1 MEYTVTHETRFEYRA
16 QVSES
21 VMEVRLTPRNDGR
34 QTLQEFVIT
43 TNPKAAMFSYV
54 DAFGNDVRHF
64 DILPAHSELVVQ
76 TVARVQ
82 TSPTRRLP
90 ERLEHDAWPLLEVL
104 RANGE
109 FWDYLEPSARVP
121 LSAAVR
127 AFAASLNLDGHADA
141 LTCARG
147 IISAIHAAL
156 VYTPDSTT
164 VDTPLDAVLEE
175 RRGVCQDFAHV
186 ALALMRLR
194 GIPARYVSGY
204 LAPQSPQSRQSPHQN
219 VTSHAW
225 IEVWLPGVEW
235 VALDPTHDSEA
246 GERHI
251 SVAVGSDYGDA
262 APTRGVFRGGQ
273 AERLSVSVQIEGS
286 GATSRG
292 ELGWT
297 PPPSPIEPTAPS
309 AQRDQ

>member
-1 MEYTVTHETRFEYRA
+1 MDYTVTHATRFEYRGP
-16 QVSES
+16 VSES

-34 QTLQEFVIT
+34 QTLREFRIT
-43 TNPKAAMFSYV
+43 TDPAAAIFSYV

-64 DILPAHSELVVQ
+64 DILPSHSELVVR
-76 TVARVQ
+76 TLARVR
-82 TSPTRRLP
+82 TTPAPELP
-90 ERLEHDAWPLLEVL
+90 ERLEHDAWPTLQAL

-109 FWDYLEPSARVP
+109 FWDYFEPSPRVP
-121 LSAAVR
+121 LSGALR
-127 AFAASLNLDGHADA
+127 GFAASLHIEGYPDP

-147 IISAIHAAL
+147 IMSAVHSAL
-156 VYTPDSTT
+156 VYGPDSTT
-164 VDTPLDAVLEE
+164 VDTPLDTVLDE
-175 RRGVCQDFAHV
+175 RRGVCQDFTHV
-186 ALALMRLR
+186 ALALLRLR

-204 LAPQSPQSRQSPHQN
+204 LAPQLEQSSHQN

-225 IEVWLPGVEW
+225 IEAWLPGLEW

-262 APTRGVFRGGQ
+262 APTRGLFRGGP
-273 AERLSVSVQIEGS
+273 AGRLSVSVQIESEGV
-286 GATSRG
+286 TSRG

-297 PPPSPIEPTAPS
+297 PPSSPSDPIPPS

>member
-1 MEYTVTHETRFEYRA
+1 VDYTVTHATRFEYRGP
-16 QVSES
+16 VSES

-34 QTLQEFVIT
+34 QTLQEFAIT
-43 TNPKAAMFSYV
+43 TDPAAAIFGYV

-64 DILPAHSELVVQ
+64 DILPSHSELVIH
-76 TVARVQ
+76 TRARVR
-82 TSPTRRLP
+82 TSQARQLP
-90 ERLEHDAWPLLEVL
+90 ERLEHDVWPVLEAL

-109 FWDYLEPSARVP
+109 FWDYLEPSPRVP
-121 LSAAVR
+121 ISPAVL
-127 AFAASLNLDGHADA
+127 AFAASLNLDGHADP

-147 IISAIHAAL
+147 IMSAVHTAL

-164 VDTPLDAVLEE
+164 VDTPLDTVLDA
-175 RRGVCQDFAHV
+175 RSGVCQDFTHA
-186 ALALMRLR
+186 ALALLRLR

-204 LAPQSPQSRQSPHQN
+204 LAPQPEQSSQQN

-225 IEVWLPGVEW
+225 IEAWLPGLEW
-235 VALDPTHDSEA
+235 VALDPTHGSEA

-251 SVAVGSDYGDA
+251 SVAVGSDYADA
-262 APTRGVFRGGQ
+262 APTRGLFRGGP
-273 AERLSVSVQIEGS
+273 AGRLSVSVQIEGS

-297 PPPSPIEPTAPS
+297 PPSSPAEPIPSS